1 MKIGSYK
8 YCRIF
13 YYGLIAGIAIGIFI
27 ISYFLICYNIP
38 IAHFSTSLND
48 EDCLQIQLSSKY
60 YVFDTG
66 ANVTVI
72 CSDTIPGNSVFS
84 ISKDVTDIHV
94 NKFHGRVYLLN
105 HFKLG
110 DDSAESVPCAAL

>member
-27 ISYFLICYNIP
+27 ISYFLICYNTP

-48 EDCLQIQLSSKY
+48 EDCLQIHIPEHTRSLSGSLLGYK
-60 YVFDTG
+60 
-66 ANVTVI
+66 
-72 CSDTIPGNSVFS
+72 TIP
-84 ISKDVTDIHV
+84 
-94 NKFHGRVYLLN
+94 
-105 HFKLG
+105 
-110 DDSAESVPCAAL
+110 

>member
-27 ISYFLICYNIP
+27 ISYFLICYNTP

-48 EDCLQIQLSSKY
+48 EDCLQTLIPQHYYKIFFLS
-60 YVFDTG
+60 T
-66 ANVTVI
+66 
-72 CSDTIPGNSVFS
+72 
-84 ISKDVTDIHV
+84 
-94 NKFHGRVYLLN
+94 
-105 HFKLG
+105 
-110 DDSAESVPCAAL
+110 